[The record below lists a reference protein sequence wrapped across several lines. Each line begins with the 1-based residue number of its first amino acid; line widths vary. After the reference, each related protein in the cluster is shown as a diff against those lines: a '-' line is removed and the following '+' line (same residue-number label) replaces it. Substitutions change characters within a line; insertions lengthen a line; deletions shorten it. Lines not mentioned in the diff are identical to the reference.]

1 MKQTENLILKAAL
14 RVCIYC
20 SVIVCAGLIIYL
32 DGMWLAKPA
41 QFGEVSFTE
50 FGQLTMLLAA
60 AGIFLKAGLIDTSS
74 RGLSFI
80 LAGMAFLGAIR
91 ELDGFLDMIWHGS
104 WKIPFYLVLCL
115 VVWLVY
121 RNRDTLQESI
131 EDFLKQPAWGVL
143 LSGFLVV
150 FVFSRL
156 FGKGELWKSI
166 MADNYMRAVKN
177 AVEEGTELMGF
188 SLITLAAYEFL
199 LLCRAK
205 KRRDKQV
212 R

>member
-1 MKQTENLILKAAL
+1 MKAAI

-20 SVIVCAGLIIYL
+20 FVMVCVVLIIYL
-32 DGMWLAKPA
+32 DGMWLAKPG

-50 FGQLTMLLAA
+50 FGQLTMLLVA
-60 AGIFLKAGLIDTSS
+60 AGIFLKAGSIDTSS

-104 WKIPFYLVLCL
+104 WKVPFYLVLCL
-115 VVWLVY
+115 VVWLGY
-121 RNRDTLQESI
+121 RNRDTLQEAI

-156 FGKGELWKSI
+156 FGIGDLWKSI

-188 SLITLAAYEFL
+188 SLIMLAAFEYL
-199 LLCRAK
+199 LVCRAK
-205 KRRDKQV
+205 KRGDKQV